1 MVNIING
8 DNLNKEE
15 RHKIENII
23 KILESF
29 RTQDNMRISS
39 YSLDSGEIKLEHA
52 SRKDNILTKSDTLSD
67 TLVEIE
73 SNSLSKSK
81 KSKKSSKS
89 SKSSESSESSESSCE
104 SKRISET
111 SELESAIEDLL
122 KSKHMKGGQVDVG
135 EVDTIFSITEIK
147 NKYNNNR
154 NKLSSNLFKMKG
166 GKNTTELKDKM
177 QALGI
182 TSDSTDSICE

>member
-73 SNSLSKSK
+73 SNSLSKSSKTK
-81 KSKKSSKS
+81 KTKKT
-89 SKSSESSESSESSCE
+89 SESSESSESSCE